1 MISLQLSL
9 ISWISFLV
17 SKTLSVLTLNLSL
30 KLSFNSAKV
39 PLTSLISAST
49 SELIVSFSLAS
60 LLNSAKAPST
70 FLISANTSELI
81 ASFSLVSLLNSAKA
95 PSTFLIKI
103 VNSSLVSNWSLE
115 IVLLT
120 SEICCRSS
128 VTFSELL
135 LSTMFSKSLLVSS
148 KCSLVIEKSSCISVN
163 CVLSTIDWFFK
174 LLPKFSWN
182 LFS

>member
-49 SELIVSFSLAS
+49 SELIV
-60 LLNSAKAPST
+60 
-70 FLISANTSELI
+70 
-81 ASFSLVSLLNSAKA
+81 SFSLVSLLNSAKA

-182 LFS
+182 LL